1 MADKWVLIFSDGTG
15 QRGVRD
21 DTSGK
26 NSNVFRM
33 LEAAESS
40 TAGHETFYDAGL
52 GAPRGE
58 GEAWSSWGHRLLSK
72 ATGLGISRNIAECY
86 AALMQKMQEGMPIGL
101 FGFSRGAYTVR
112 SLGGVMS
119 ACGVPTFGFSRD
131 DKHEATGR
139 RYQIALEAVKIYQ
152 IDPRKQSDKRLQA
165 AEGFRNKYKCA
176 DVMPKVIGVY
186 DTVRALGLPGVTD
199 IVNPFKHVFHDS
211 YLSKRVDVGLQA
223 YAIDENRK
231 VFKPEPWKDDQEDG
245 SRVLEQ
251 VWFPGVHS
259 DIGGG
264 YADDRRLADY
274 AHGWLT
280 QRILKTCNLD
290 LTGGNLPGPNSV
302 LGKRHNERTGFG
314 VFWIKGTR
322 GDHIDK
328 ISRTNSPLC
337 ADIEHRFTN
346 VSDYRPKVLKGHPR
360 INNFY

>member
-33 LEAAESS
+33 FEAVGSS
-40 TAGHETFYDAGL
+40 GAGHETFYDAGL

-58 GEAWSSWGHRLLSK
+58 GERWSSWGHRLLSK
-72 ATGLGISRNIAECY
+72 ATGLGISSNIAECH
-86 AALMQKMQEGMPIGL
+86 AALMQKWQEGMPIGL

-112 SLGGVMS
+112 SVGGVMS
-119 ACGVPTFGFSRD
+119 ACGVPTSGFSRD
-131 DKHEATGR
+131 DSEEAAAKR
-139 RYQIALEAVKIYQ
+139 FEIALEAVKIYQ
-152 IDPRKQSDKRLQA
+152 IDPQKQAEKRQQA
-165 AEGFRNKYKCA
+165 AKRFRTKYASA
-176 DVMPKVIGVY
+176 DVMPNIIGVF

-199 IVNPFKHVFHDS
+199 VVNPFKHVFHDN
-211 YLSKRVDVGLQA
+211 YLSSRVGVGLQA

-231 VFKPEPWKDDQEDG
+231 VFKPEPWRDDKEDG

-264 YADDRRLADY
+264 YADDRRLADH
-274 AHGWLT
+274 AFAWMT
-280 QRILKTCNLD
+280 QRVLQTCNLD
-290 LTGGNLPGPNSV
+290 LTGGAATSDDAI
-302 LGKRHNERTGFG
+302 LGKLHNERTGFG

-322 GDHIDK
+322 EK
-328 ISRTNSPLC
+328 ILRRKAVDLDPLC
-337 ADIEHRFTN
+337 DPIEKRLKEMP
-346 VSDYRPKVLKGHPR
+346 DYRPKGLKGHPR
-360 INNFY
+360 LAGIF